1 MSLGKL
7 ITNLQTTFITEDEK
21 DNKNHLSQFQ
31 SQGEKYLKYNEMRT
45 DEIKPQFNLIENFSL
60 IKDNAVETK
69 NNSEIQALIDLDKEY
84 KKKLADY
91 SKQRQLLMSDTNT
104 YINKISSAQNKL
116 LGKNVRFNN
125 GEMAYITNEG
135 LFKKYDSS
143 EIYQNTIGKNGCPS
157 NYEKLN
163 ININGNKIDTDPPLK
178 SGTPM
183 SLGQSCGN
191 AGKNVY
197 AINSQE
203 PGKPTYVGCY
213 LNSSDN
219 GLMYQSDMGST
230 ADVESC
236 KYRAFDKG
244 NGVFAVG
251 SGGKGSSKCYIGT
264 NVERVKTGVQSKI
277 YKETWNSGGPFPNAT
292 MGGLNNAGQLIITNN
307 NNKEVY
313 YKSNPPQEG
322 CDPKYGGGINFSNTI
337 ATFGGNCLNVTSNPK
352 IIENFSS
359 NTTKPPT
366 TSNKGLKFNI
376 YNGYFDE
383 NVNYFS
389 KQKSI
394 ANGYSDNFTN
404 LSTATAGLK
413 RENTNDKYSIEWT
426 GFFVPNFTGTWE
438 FKTRSDDKS
447 YLWLDKNANSGYNIN
462 NTLVKNLRGK
472 NQHFSN
478 EGKIKLDANVYY
490 PVRMQ
495 FGNKGGGDFFQLFIK
510 SPNGSTTNGLGLFFN
525 SLPPAPTPAPK
536 PAATPAPK
544 PAPTPAPKPA
554 PTPAPITPIP
564 INKTT
569 PITSPITSNK
579 GLKFNIYNGYFDENV
594 NYFSKQKSIAN
605 GYSDNFT
612 NLSTATAGLKRE
624 NTNDK
629 YSIEWTGF
637 FVPNFT
643 GTWEFKTRSDDK
655 SYLWLDKNAN
665 SGYNINNTLVKN
677 LRKNNES
684 FSNEGKIKLDANV
697 YYPVRIQFG
706 NKGGPDFFQLF
717 IKSPNGSTTNG
728 QGLFFNSLPPT
739 PTTSTINSK
748 TLLNSNIKLAN
759 GELGFVTSDGV
770 YKQYPSLEIYQKTI
784 GKNNCPNNYIEVN
797 VNRTDKIVNTVPPLT
812 VGTPMVSGQSCAN
825 VTIKSDTNW
834 NVKQGNWTNYLKTL
848 DIEGKSNGSF
858 VLLNSS
864 APTPFNVDPAK
875 GCSKDFRANYQCGTG
890 INKNVFI
897 NPDASG
903 KAATFNCIEE
913 HKLCKGYTL
922 VMQDDGN
929 LVIYNNKKQATWS
942 SKTTSNIGVN
952 NPEKSASKGKNGR
965 NYLNSGEYLNDGE
978 FIGSPNGN
986 CYLKMTKGVGL
997 QIIISIPG
1005 CSDVGN
1011 ETYGF
1016 INTSENKRLN
1026 VDSPSSI
1033 DSLAV
1038 YTIPIYSG
1046 YDNIGKVGY
1055 VTPDNKLKEYPQNL
1069 ISRSNNYIELG
1080 NFSNP
1085 GNDIKTINAK
1095 TPEECMTGCNQTN
1108 GCEGFVFNPNG
1119 TCSLK
1124 NSNMY
1129 PKTPRIKT
1137 SNVNV
1142 LYKRSVNLKNNNSC
1156 SKNVVP
1162 INGSLW
1168 GNYVKDGTMSQA
1180 VVCNLENYTKE
1191 QQVKLEASRKDLQQT
1206 ITEIHKRLIALDETD
1221 KKLLSS
1227 YGLTKKNL
1235 EKDMSTF
1242 QLVYKEKQNINNQ
1255 ANTLQGMQDVSED
1268 EMISENYKNIVW
1280 SVVAILL
1287 IIGSIKLLK

>member
-7 ITNLQTTFITEDEK
+7 ITNLQTTFIIEDEK

-45 DEIKPQFNLIENFSL
+45 DEIKPQFNLMENFSL

-69 NNSEIQALIDLDKEY
+69 NNSEIQSLIDLDKEY

-197 AINSQE
+197 VINSE
-203 PGKPTYVGCY
+203 KPGKAKYVGCY
-213 LNSSDN
+213 KSSSDN
-219 GLMYQSDMGST
+219 GLTYQSDMGST
-230 ADVESC
+230 ADINSC

-244 NGVFAVG
+244 NGVFAIG
-251 SGGKGSSKCYIGT
+251 SGGKDTSKCYIGT
-264 NVERVKTGVQSKI
+264 NLERAKSGGEAKI
-277 YKETWNSGGPFPNAT
+277 YKETWNAGGPFTNSTKA
-292 MGGLNNAGQLIITNN
+292 GLNNAGQLVITNN
-307 NNKEVY
+307 DNSEIY
-313 YKSNPPQEG
+313 YTSNPPQEG
-322 CDPKYGGGINFSNTI
+322 CDAKYGGGINLSNTV
-337 ATFGGNCLNVTSNPK
+337 ATWGGNCLNV
-352 IIENFSS
+352 S
-359 NTTKPPT
+359 NTTTSTPNTTT
-366 TSNKGLKFNI
+366 TSIPASKWLGKLIRIKG
-376 YNGYFDE
+376 
-383 NVNYFS
+383 
-389 KQKSI
+389 
-394 ANGYSDNFTN
+394 
-404 LSTATAGLK
+404 
-413 RENTNDKYSIEWT
+413 
-426 GFFVPNFTGTWE
+426 
-438 FKTRSDDKS
+438 
-447 YLWLDKNANSGYNIN
+447 
-462 NTLVKNLRGK
+462 
-472 NQHFSN
+472 
-478 EGKIKLDANVYY
+478 
-490 PVRMQ
+490 
-495 FGNKGGGDFFQLFIK
+495 
-510 SPNGSTTNGLGLFFN
+510 
-525 SLPPAPTPAPK
+525 
-536 PAATPAPK
+536 
-544 PAPTPAPKPA
+544 
-554 PTPAPITPIP
+554 
-564 INKTT
+564 
-569 PITSPITSNK
+569 
-579 GLKFNIYNGYFDENV
+579 
-594 NYFSKQKSIAN
+594 
-605 GYSDNFT
+605 
-612 NLSTATAGLKRE
+612 
-624 NTNDK
+624 
-629 YSIEWTGF
+629 
-637 FVPNFT
+637 
-643 GTWEFKTRSDDK
+643 
-655 SYLWLDKNAN
+655 
-665 SGYNINNTLVKN
+665 
-677 LRKNNES
+677 
-684 FSNEGKIKLDANV
+684 
-697 YYPVRIQFG
+697 
-706 NKGGPDFFQLF
+706 
-717 IKSPNGSTTNG
+717 
-728 QGLFFNSLPPT
+728 
-739 PTTSTINSK
+739 
-748 TLLNSNIKLAN
+748 
-759 GELGFVTSDGV
+759 GELGYVTNEGV
-770 YKQYPSLEIYQKTI
+770 YRPYHSKDTRKFNM
-784 GKNNCPNNYIEVN
+784 GKNGCPNEIFADLKSTT
-797 VNRTDKIVNTVPPLT
+797 RTDKILNSDPPLK
-812 VGTPMVSGQSCAN
+812 VGPPMEKGESCLSNNNKPNSNTPN
-825 VTIKSDTNW
+825 TILD
-834 NVKQGNWTNYLKTL
+834 VKQGNWTSYLKSL
-848 DIEGKSNGSF
+848 DIEGNPTGDF
-858 VLLNSS
+858 VLGNTS
-864 APTPFNVDPAK
+864 APSPFNVDPEKNCA
-875 GCSKDFRANYQCGTG
+875 KDFRANYQCGTG
-890 INKNVFI
+890 IAKNIFIDKEAGGKGVVFDCRKEY
-897 NPDASG
+897 NS
-903 KAATFNCIEE
+903 CR
-913 HKLCKGYTL
+913 GYTL
-922 VMQDDGN
+922 VIQDDGN
-929 LVIYNNKKQATWS
+929 LVIYNNKRQATWS

-978 FIGSPNGN
+978 FIGSSTGN

-1005 CSDVGN
+1005 CSNVGN

-1016 INTSENKRLN
+1016 INTSENKGLT

-1095 TPEECMTGCNQTN
+1095 TPEECMTGCNKTN

-1168 GNYVKDGTMSQA
+1168 GNYVKDRTMSQA

-1191 QQVKLEASRKDLQQT
+1191 QQVKLEVSRKDLQQT

-1235 EKDMSTF
+1235 EKDMATF

>member
-60 IKDNAVETK
+60 IKDNTVETK

-163 ININGNKIDTDPPLK
+163 ININGNKIDTEPPLK

-264 NVERVKTGVQSKI
+264 NIERVKTGVQSKI

-292 MGGLNNAGQLIITNN
+292 MGGLNNAGQLVITNY

-313 YKSNPPQEG
+313 YESHPPQEN
-322 CDPKYGGGINFSNTI
+322 CDTKYGGGINFSNTI

-366 TSNKGLKFNI
+366 
-376 YNGYFDE
+376 
-383 NVNYFS
+383 
-389 KQKSI
+389 
-394 ANGYSDNFTN
+394 
-404 LSTATAGLK
+404 
-413 RENTNDKYSIEWT
+413 
-426 GFFVPNFTGTWE
+426 
-438 FKTRSDDKS
+438 
-447 YLWLDKNANSGYNIN
+447 
-462 NTLVKNLRGK
+462 
-472 NQHFSN
+472 
-478 EGKIKLDANVYY
+478 
-490 PVRMQ
+490 
-495 FGNKGGGDFFQLFIK
+495 
-510 SPNGSTTNGLGLFFN
+510 
-525 SLPPAPTPAPK
+525 
-536 PAATPAPK
+536 
-544 PAPTPAPKPA
+544 
-554 PTPAPITPIP
+554 
-564 INKTT
+564 
-569 PITSPITSNK
+569 TSNK

-1137 SNVNV
+1137 SNGDV

-1235 EKDMSTF
+1235 EKDMVTF

>member
-163 ININGNKIDTDPPLK
+163 ININGNKIDTEPPLK

-366 TSNKGLKFNI
+366 
-376 YNGYFDE
+376 
-383 NVNYFS
+383 
-389 KQKSI
+389 
-394 ANGYSDNFTN
+394 
-404 LSTATAGLK
+404 
-413 RENTNDKYSIEWT
+413 
-426 GFFVPNFTGTWE
+426 
-438 FKTRSDDKS
+438 
-447 YLWLDKNANSGYNIN
+447 
-462 NTLVKNLRGK
+462 
-472 NQHFSN
+472 
-478 EGKIKLDANVYY
+478 
-490 PVRMQ
+490 
-495 FGNKGGGDFFQLFIK
+495 
-510 SPNGSTTNGLGLFFN
+510 
-525 SLPPAPTPAPK
+525 
-536 PAATPAPK
+536 
-544 PAPTPAPKPA
+544 
-554 PTPAPITPIP
+554 
-564 INKTT
+564 
-569 PITSPITSNK
+569 TSNK

-1137 SNVNV
+1137 SNGDV

>member
-21 DNKNHLSQFQ
+21 DDNNHLSLFQ
-31 SQGEKYLKYNEMRT
+31 SQGEKYLKYNEMLT
-45 DEIKPQFNLIENFSL
+45 DEIKPQFNLMENFSL

-157 NYEKLN
+157 NSEKLN

-197 AINSQE
+197 AINS
-203 PGKPTYVGCY
+203 GKPGNAKYVGCY
-213 LNSSDN
+213 VNSSDN
-219 GLMYQSDMGST
+219 GLIYQSDMGST

-244 NGVFAVG
+244 NSVFAVG

-264 NVERVKTGVQSKI
+264 NIERVKTGVQSKI

-292 MGGLNNAGQLIITNN
+292 MGGLNNAGQLVITNY

-313 YKSNPPQEG
+313 YESHPPQEN
-322 CDPKYGGGINFSNTI
+322 CDTKYGGGINFSNTI
-337 ATFGGNCLNVTSNPK
+337 ATFGGNCLNAK
-352 IIENFSS
+352 
-359 NTTKPPT
+359 
-366 TSNKGLKFNI
+366 
-376 YNGYFDE
+376 
-383 NVNYFS
+383 
-389 KQKSI
+389 
-394 ANGYSDNFTN
+394 
-404 LSTATAGLK
+404 
-413 RENTNDKYSIEWT
+413 
-426 GFFVPNFTGTWE
+426 
-438 FKTRSDDKS
+438 
-447 YLWLDKNANSGYNIN
+447 
-462 NTLVKNLRGK
+462 
-472 NQHFSN
+472 
-478 EGKIKLDANVYY
+478 
-490 PVRMQ
+490 
-495 FGNKGGGDFFQLFIK
+495 
-510 SPNGSTTNGLGLFFN
+510 
-525 SLPPAPTPAPK
+525 
-536 PAATPAPK
+536 
-544 PAPTPAPKPA
+544 
-554 PTPAPITPIP
+554 
-564 INKTT
+564 
-569 PITSPITSNK
+569 
-579 GLKFNIYNGYFDENV
+579 
-594 NYFSKQKSIAN
+594 
-605 GYSDNFT
+605 
-612 NLSTATAGLKRE
+612 
-624 NTNDK
+624 
-629 YSIEWTGF
+629 
-637 FVPNFT
+637 
-643 GTWEFKTRSDDK
+643 
-655 SYLWLDKNAN
+655 
-665 SGYNINNTLVKN
+665 
-677 LRKNNES
+677 
-684 FSNEGKIKLDANV
+684 
-697 YYPVRIQFG
+697 
-706 NKGGPDFFQLF
+706 
-717 IKSPNGSTTNG
+717 
-728 QGLFFNSLPPT
+728 
-739 PTTSTINSK
+739 
-748 TLLNSNIKLAN
+748 
-759 GELGFVTSDGV
+759 
-770 YKQYPSLEIYQKTI
+770 
-784 GKNNCPNNYIEVN
+784 
-797 VNRTDKIVNTVPPLT
+797 
-812 VGTPMVSGQSCAN
+812 
-825 VTIKSDTNW
+825 
-834 NVKQGNWTNYLKTL
+834 KQGNWTNYLKTL
-848 DIEGKSNGSF
+848 DIQGKPNGSF
-858 VLLNSS
+858 VLLDSR
-864 APTPFNVDPAK
+864 APKPFNVDPAK
-875 GCSKDFRANYQCGTG
+875 RCSKDFRANYQCGTG

-897 NPDASG
+897 KPNASG
-903 KAATFNCIEE
+903 KAATFNCIKE
-913 HKLCKGYTL
+913 HKLCIGYRL
-922 VMQDDGN
+922 VMKNDGN
-929 LVIYNNKKQATWS
+929 LVIYNNKSQATWS
-942 SKTTSNIGVN
+942 SKTASNIGVN

-965 NYLNSGEYLNDGE
+965 NYLNSGEYLNNGE
-978 FIGSPNGN
+978 FIGSSSGN

-997 QIIISIPG
+997 QIIISLPG
-1005 CSDVGN
+1005 CSNVGN

-1016 INTSENKRLN
+1016 INTSENKILK

-1033 DSLAV
+1033 NSLAV
-1038 YTIPIYSG
+1038 YTIPISFG

-1142 LYKRSVNLKNNNSC
+1142 LLYKRSVNLKNNNSC
-1156 SKNVVP
+1156 SKNAVP

-1180 VVCNLENYTKE
+1180 VVCKLENYTKE

-1242 QLVYKEKQNINNQ
+1242 QLVYKEKQNIDNK
-1255 ANTLQGMQDVSED
+1255 ANTLQGMHDASED

>member
-1 MSLGKL
+1 M
-7 ITNLQTTFITEDEK
+7 
-21 DNKNHLSQFQ
+21 
-31 SQGEKYLKYNEMRT
+31 
-45 DEIKPQFNLIENFSL
+45 
-60 IKDNAVETK
+60 
-69 NNSEIQALIDLDKEY
+69 
-84 KKKLADY
+84 
-91 SKQRQLLMSDTNT
+91 
-104 YINKISSAQNKL
+104 
-116 LGKNVRFNN
+116 
-125 GEMAYITNEG
+125 
-135 LFKKYDSS
+135 
-143 EIYQNTIGKNGCPS
+143 
-157 NYEKLN
+157 
-163 ININGNKIDTDPPLK
+163 
-178 SGTPM
+178 
-183 SLGQSCGN
+183 
-191 AGKNVY
+191 
-197 AINSQE
+197 
-203 PGKPTYVGCY
+203 
-213 LNSSDN
+213 
-219 GLMYQSDMGST
+219 
-230 ADVESC
+230 
-236 KYRAFDKG
+236 
-244 NGVFAVG
+244 
-251 SGGKGSSKCYIGT
+251 
-264 NVERVKTGVQSKI
+264 
-277 YKETWNSGGPFPNAT
+277 
-292 MGGLNNAGQLIITNN
+292 
-307 NNKEVY
+307 
-313 YKSNPPQEG
+313 
-322 CDPKYGGGINFSNTI
+322 
-337 ATFGGNCLNVTSNPK
+337 
-352 IIENFSS
+352 
-359 NTTKPPT
+359 
-366 TSNKGLKFNI
+366 
-376 YNGYFDE
+376 
-383 NVNYFS
+383 
-389 KQKSI
+389 
-394 ANGYSDNFTN
+394 
-404 LSTATAGLK
+404 
-413 RENTNDKYSIEWT
+413 
-426 GFFVPNFTGTWE
+426 
-438 FKTRSDDKS
+438 
-447 YLWLDKNANSGYNIN
+447 
-462 NTLVKNLRGK
+462 
-472 NQHFSN
+472 
-478 EGKIKLDANVYY
+478 
-490 PVRMQ
+490 
-495 FGNKGGGDFFQLFIK
+495 
-510 SPNGSTTNGLGLFFN
+510 
-525 SLPPAPTPAPK
+525 
-536 PAATPAPK
+536 
-544 PAPTPAPKPA
+544 
-554 PTPAPITPIP
+554 
-564 INKTT
+564 
-569 PITSPITSNK
+569 
-579 GLKFNIYNGYFDENV
+579 
-594 NYFSKQKSIAN
+594 
-605 GYSDNFT
+605 
-612 NLSTATAGLKRE
+612 
-624 NTNDK
+624 
-629 YSIEWTGF
+629 
-637 FVPNFT
+637 
-643 GTWEFKTRSDDK
+643 
-655 SYLWLDKNAN
+655 
-665 SGYNINNTLVKN
+665 
-677 LRKNNES
+677 
-684 FSNEGKIKLDANV
+684 
-697 YYPVRIQFG
+697 
-706 NKGGPDFFQLF
+706 
-717 IKSPNGSTTNG
+717 
-728 QGLFFNSLPPT
+728 GLFFNSLPPT

>member
-462 NTLVKNLRGK
+462 NTLVKNLRRK

-510 SPNGSTTNGLGLFFN
+510 SPNGSTTNGL
-525 SLPPAPTPAPK
+525 
-536 PAATPAPK
+536 
-544 PAPTPAPKPA
+544 
-554 PTPAPITPIP
+554 
-564 INKTT
+564 
-569 PITSPITSNK
+569 
-579 GLKFNIYNGYFDENV
+579 
-594 NYFSKQKSIAN
+594 
-605 GYSDNFT
+605 
-612 NLSTATAGLKRE
+612 
-624 NTNDK
+624 
-629 YSIEWTGF
+629 
-637 FVPNFT
+637 
-643 GTWEFKTRSDDK
+643 
-655 SYLWLDKNAN
+655 
-665 SGYNINNTLVKN
+665 
-677 LRKNNES
+677 
-684 FSNEGKIKLDANV
+684 
-697 YYPVRIQFG
+697 
-706 NKGGPDFFQLF
+706 
-717 IKSPNGSTTNG
+717 
-728 QGLFFNSLPPT
+728 GLFFNSLPPT

-1038 YTIPIYSG
+1038 YTIPIFSG